1 MKRHLLAIP
10 GTVILALGIAMATEQ
25 APGQQVQAPPSA
37 AAPAAPA
44 ARSQQS
50 GTEQSPGAKQPP
62 SAKQA
67 AGAKTT
73 PVASHA
79 PAARAEG
86 NQATGLSAEAQTQL
100 VKQYCS
106 SCHSD
111 RGKAGGLTLASFDAA
126 QLLDHTDV
134 AEKMIRKLRTGMMP
148 PAGARRPDEATLM
161 QLASSFETRIDR
173 AAALNPNPGH
183 RPFQRLNRAEY
194 ARAVEDLLSLNV
206 DVSAL
211 LPADTISHGFDNIAD
226 VQMMTPTVL
235 EGYLRA
241 AAKISRDALGDPT
254 TTATSQI
261 YPVPRTAAQLK
272 HVEGAPIG
280 TRGGVSV
287 VHVFP
292 ADGEYRFR
300 MMMHSIP
307 TGQLYGSTTRGEQ
320 IEVSINGVR
329 KALLDINPR
338 MSEADPQGIN
348 VLTEPIFVKA
358 GPQRVSAAFIQRWE
372 SPVDDNLA
380 PVDYTLADTQIGSA
394 LGITTLPH
402 LRELEINGPHKVTG
416 VSDTVSRRRVFI
428 CRPTTPAE
436 EAPCA
441 EKIVRHLASTAF
453 RRPVSG
459 DEVKG
464 LLGFYEEGRSSGDFE
479 IGIRSVLQAI
489 LASPQFIFRLERAPA
504 GVKPGQTYRITDI
517 DLASR
522 LSYFLWA
529 TVPDKELID
538 LALKNQLRAPGVLEK
553 QVKRMLEDPRSD
565 TLATRFASLWLR
577 LQDLD
582 KIHPDALT
590 FPAFDHTLAEAMR
603 RETELM
609 FETIVHEDLS
619 VLEFL
624 TADWTFV
631 NERLARH
638 YDIPNITG
646 DYFRRVKVTDEN
658 RRGLLGHGSIL
669 MMTSVAD
676 RTSPVLRGKWVM
688 EVLLASPPPA
698 PPPNVPTLEETK
710 GVSESR
716 VLTVRERM
724 EQHRANPACN
734 SCHRVIDPLGLAL
747 ENFDVTGQWRIK
759 DGGQPIDSAGTL
771 YDGSQI
777 SGPTGLRAA
786 LMKRADVVLTSF
798 TESLMT
804 YALGRRVE
812 TFDMPTIRKIV
823 HDGKKTNYKM
833 SSFIMGVINSPAF
846 QMARAEAIETTE
858 ANR

>member
-1 MKRHLLAIP
+1 MTAD
-10 GTVILALGIAMATEQ
+10 Q
-25 APGQQVQAPPSA
+25 
-37 AAPAAPA
+37 
-44 ARSQQS
+44 
-50 GTEQSPGAKQPP
+50 
-62 SAKQA
+62 
-67 AGAKTT
+67 
-73 PVASHA
+73 
-79 PAARAEG
+79 
-86 NQATGLSAEAQTQL
+86 QTQM
-100 VKQYCS
+100 VKQYCAT
-106 SCHSD
+106 CHSD
-111 RGKAGGLTLASFDAA
+111 RGKAGGLSLASFDAA

-148 PAGARRPDEATLM
+148 PAGAKRPDDATLQ
-161 QLASSFETRIDR
+161 QLAASFESRIDR

-183 RPFQRLNRAEY
+183 RPFQRINRAEY
-194 ARAVEDLLSLNV
+194 AHAVRDLLSIDV
-206 DVSAL
+206 DVTSL

-254 TTATSQI
+254 VSATSQI
-261 YPVPRTAAQLK
+261 YAVPRTAAQLR

-280 TRGGVSV
+280 TRGGTSV
-287 VHVFP
+287 VHIFP

-329 KALLDINPR
+329 KALIDINPR

-348 VLTEPIFVKA
+348 VQTEPIFVKA

-372 SPVDDNLA
+372 SPADDLIK
-380 PVDYTLADTQIGSA
+380 PIDYTLADTQIGSA
-394 LGITTLPH
+394 LGVTTVPH
-402 LRELEINGPHKVTG
+402 LRELEINGPHRVTG

-464 LLGFYEEGRSSGDFE
+464 LVGFYEQGRKEGDFE
-479 IGIRSVLQAI
+479 SGIRSALQAV

-504 GVKPGQTYRITDI
+504 GVKPGQNYRVTDI

-522 LSYFLWA
+522 LSYFLWS

-538 LALKNQLRAPGVLEK
+538 LAMKNQLRAPGVLEA
-553 QVKRMLEDPRSD
+553 QVKRMLQDERANS
-565 TLATRFASLWLR
+565 LATRFASLWLR

-590 FPAFDHTLAEAMR
+590 FPAYDHTLAEAMR
-603 RETELM
+603 RETELL
-609 FETIVHEDLS
+609 FETLVHEDRP
-619 VLEFL
+619 VLDIL
-624 TADWTFV
+624 TADYTFV

-638 YDIPNITG
+638 YGIPNVTG
-646 DYFRRVKVTDEN
+646 DYFRRVPVADEN

-710 GVSESR
+710 GVSETR

-759 DGGQPIDSAGTL
+759 DGGSPIDPAGTL
-771 YDGSQI
+771 YDGAQI
-777 SGPTGLRAA
+777 SGPTGLRQA
-786 LMKRADVVLTSF
+786 LLKRSDVVLTSF
-798 TESLMT
+798 TESLLT
-804 YALGRRVE
+804 YAVGRRVE
-812 TFDMPTIRKIV
+812 AFDMPTVRKIV
-823 HDGKKTNYKM
+823 GDGKKNNYKV
-833 SSFIMGVINSPAF
+833 SSFILGVINSPAF
-846 QMARAEAIETTE
+846 QMARESVETTE
-858 ANR
+858 ANQR

>member
-1 MKRHLLAIP
+1 MF
-10 GTVILALGIAMATEQ
+10 VVALGVALFADQPQRPQT
-25 APGQQVQAPPSA
+25 
-37 AAPAAPA
+37 AAPVPVPRLTAPA
-44 ARSQQS
+44 STA
-50 GTEQSPGAKQPP
+50 
-62 SAKQA
+62 
-67 AGAKTT
+67 
-73 PVASHA
+73 PVA
-79 PAARAEG
+79 
-86 NQATGLSAEAQTQL
+86 NTGTADGTMTADAQTQM
-100 VKQYCS
+100 VKQYCAG
-106 SCHSD
+106 CHSD
-111 RGKAGGLTLASFDAA
+111 RGKAGGLSLAAFDAA
-126 QLLDHTDV
+126 QLLEHTET

-148 PAGARRPDEATLM
+148 PAGARRPEEAALM
-161 QLASSFETRIDR
+161 KLAAAFESRIDR
-173 AAALNPNPGH
+173 AAALNPNPGY
-183 RPFQRLNRAEY
+183 RPFQRINRAEY
-194 ARAVEDLLSLNV
+194 ARAVRDLLSLDV
-206 DVSAL
+206 DVSSL

-241 AAKISRDALGDPT
+241 AAKISRDALGDAT
-254 TTATSQI
+254 TTATSMI
-261 YPVPRTAAQLK
+261 YPVPRTAAQLT

-280 TRGGVSV
+280 TRGGISV
-287 VHVFP
+287 VHIFP
-292 ADGEYRFR
+292 ADGEYRVR

-320 IEVSINGVR
+320 IEVSINGTR
-329 KALLDINPR
+329 KALIDINPR

-348 VLTEPIFVKA
+348 VQTEPIFVKA

-372 SPVDDNLA
+372 SPADDLIK
-380 PVDYTLADTQIGSA
+380 PIDYTLADTQIGSA
-394 LGITTLPH
+394 LGVTTVPH
-402 LRELEINGPHKVTG
+402 LREMEVNGPHRVTG
-416 VSDTVSRRRVFI
+416 VSDTISRRRVFV
-428 CRPTTPAE
+428 CRPTTSAE

-441 EKIVRHLASTAF
+441 EKIVRHLGSTAF

-464 LLGFYEEGRSSGDFE
+464 LVGFYEQGRKEGDFE
-479 IGIRSVLQAI
+479 TGVRHSLQAV

-504 GVKPGQTYRITDI
+504 GVKAGQTYRVSDI

-522 LSYFLWA
+522 LSYFLWS

-538 LALKNQLRAPGVLEK
+538 LAMKNQLRAPGVLDA
-553 QVKRMLEDPRSD
+553 QVERMLKDPRAN

-590 FPAFDHTLAEAMR
+590 FPAFDHTLAESMR
-603 RETELM
+603 RETELL
-609 FETIVHEDLS
+609 FETLVHEDRS
-619 VLEFL
+619 VLDIL
-624 TADWTFV
+624 TADYTFV
-631 NERLARH
+631 NQRLARH
-638 YDIPNITG
+638 YGIPNVTG
-646 DYFRRVKVTDEN
+646 DYFRRVPVTDEN
-658 RRGLLGHGSIL
+658 RRGLFGHGSIL

-710 GVSESR
+710 GVSEAR

-759 DGGQPIDSAGTL
+759 DGGSPIDASGTL
-771 YDGSQI
+771 YDGSQMN
-777 SGPTGLRAA
+777 GPVGLRQA
-786 LMKRADVVLTSF
+786 LLKRSDVVLTSF

-812 TFDMPTIRKIV
+812 AFDMPTIRRIIR
-823 HDGKKTNYKM
+823 DAKKSNHQV
-833 SSFIMGVINSPAF
+833 SSYIMGVIDSPAF
-846 QMARAEAIETTE
+846 QMSRAEAVETTE
-858 ANR
+858 AR